1 MLFWIGALALG
12 GFILTLTQARM
23 AAWAV
28 AVGGWIAA
36 GLGGGWRA
44 EA

>member
-23 AAWAV
+23 GAWT
-28 AVGGWIAA
+28 
-36 GLGGGWRA
+36 GGGSWPRRSDA
-44 EA
+44 G